1 MATLTLTGTATDD
14 TIVINATG
22 TDSGTYSINGGAAV
36 AFSGVTRVVVTGEDG
51 NDTLTIVNPDGGLF
65 APTGGISYDGGGDPA
80 DGLEI
85 LGGTANDLT
94 YTAGATPD
102 AGTLTIPAP
111 AARKPSTSPALPRS
125 PIRLSRRPSL
135 STAPPAPMRSPSP
148 TAA

>member
-1 MATLTLTGTATDD
+1 MATLMLTGTATDD

-94 YTAGATPD
+94 YTAGATGLD
-102 AGTLTIPAP
+102 AVATTLPSP
-111 AARKPSTSPALPRS
+111 WQVCCFVAAGPRKTPSTS
-125 PIRLSRRPSL
+125 SR
-135 STAPPAPMRSPSP
+135 
-148 TAA
+148 